1 MKTQSILL
9 DSFKL
14 NNLLTLKNRIV
25 MAPMTRLK
33 ADDHYVPTASMAE
46 YYARRA
52 DAGLIVTEG
61 TVIAPNGRGYNNVPG
76 LFNEAQ
82 IEGWRHVTEAV
93 HFNKGL
99 IFAQIWHVGR
109 VSHPSLQHG
118 ELPISASET
127 MMSGRIART
136 ENLTFGQSRA
146 ATLAEIEELIQA
158 YANAATN
165 AIKAG
170 FDGIEIHG
178 ANGYLVDQFLH
189 YDTNKRIDEYGGNSE
204 NMARFAID
212 IVKACGEAIGYE
224 RVGIRLSPAA
234 YLNEITQDRR
244 DADVFAYLLSQLN
257 YLPIAYVHTGNF
269 NDAVIYAELNN
280 MTMSGFI
287 RTHYKGFVI
296 GCGSYTF
303 EAAEHAV
310 SSGEFDLIALG
321 RPFIANPDLVSM
333 LHAKEELRPYDVS
346 LLQTLY

>member
-1 MKTQSILL
+1 MKDQSVLF

-33 ADDHYVPTASMAE
+33 ADDNYVPTTTMAE

-61 TVIAPNGRGYNNVPG
+61 TVIEPNGRTYNNVPG

-82 IEGWRHVTEAV
+82 IKGWRHVTDAV
-93 HFNKGL
+93 HLNKGL
-99 IFAQIWHVGR
+99 IFAQMWHVGR

-127 MMSGRIART
+127 IMSGRIART
-136 ENLTFGQSRA
+136 DDLSFGKSRA
-146 ATLAEIEELIQA
+146 ATLAEIEELIDA
-158 YANAATN
+158 YAKAATN
-165 AIKAG
+165 AIKSG

-178 ANGYLVDQFLH
+178 ANGYLIDQFLH
-189 YDTNKRIDEYGGNSE
+189 YDTNKRIDEYGGNAE

-212 IVKACGEAIGYE
+212 IVKTCGEAIGYE

-234 YLNEITQDRR
+234 YLNEIIQDPR
-244 DADVFAYLLSQLN
+244 DADVFSYLLGKLN
-257 YLPIAYVHTGNF
+257 HLPIAYVHTGNF
-269 NDAVIYAELNN
+269 NDAVVYTELNN

-287 RTHYKGFVI
+287 RLHYKGFVI
-296 GCGSYTF
+296 GCGSYTL

-321 RPFIANPDLVSM
+321 RPFIANPDLLSM
-333 LHAKEELRPYDVS
+333 LHAKKELRPYDVS
-346 LLQTLY
+346 MLQTLY